1 MPEKSLR
8 SGLIVRFLGAA
19 VILLLLDA
27 IACYY
32 IAAYFANSVYDR
44 WLVDSTR
51 SLQQA
56 LRVEDTEVRL
66 DLPQVAQR
74 IFQFDEVD
82 HTYFRVTS
90 DRHGFIAGDAFLPD
104 VAGVDRRRAGDGSVH
119 LSTADVRGEPARLV
133 ATRITLPGTT
143 DVTTVEVGET
153 LHKRGALTT
162 DILLAMAAPQLGL
175 LLIAFASAWLGVT
188 QGLKPLT
195 ALAAA
200 IEARGQENLAPIPEA
215 DLPREARVLVTK
227 INDLLARLQSSMA
240 AQRRFLADAAHQL
253 RTPLAAV
260 LLYAERAEHAS
271 DAQSEEQAAR
281 GLRASVAR
289 AARLVN
295 QLLALARAEPD
306 AAAERALESI
316 DLVGLARG
324 VGEEWI
330 PRALEREIDF
340 GFVAPDRPVV
350 VAGNAGLLGEL
361 ISNLIDN
368 ALRYSGPASRVTV
381 SVEAT
386 PAPSLNVE
394 DDGPGIPPE
403 ERERIFERFYR
414 LADNRAEGC
423 GLGLAIVREIATQHH
438 AVARVTA
445 GRGGRGARFTVQ
457 FPPLAVSSL

>member
-1 MPEKSLR
+1 MAEKSLR
-8 SGLIVRFLGAA
+8 SDLIVRFLGAA
-19 VILLLLDA
+19 AILLLLDA

-32 IAAYFANSVYDR
+32 IAAYFANNVYDR

-56 LRVEDTEVRL
+56 LRVVDGEAEL

-74 IFQFDEVD
+74 IFRYDEVD

-90 DRHGFIAGDAFLPD
+90 DRRGFIAGDAFLPPPY
-104 VAGVDRRRAGDGSVH
+104 VAAADGSVH
-119 LSTADVRGEPARLV
+119 LTTSAVRGEPTRLV
-133 ATRITLPGTT
+133 STRVALPNATDAVTLQ
-143 DVTTVEVGET
+143 VGDT
-153 LHKRGALTT
+153 MHKRAALTT
-162 DILLAMAAPQLGL
+162 DILFAMAAPQLGL
-175 LLIAFASAWLGVT
+175 LLIALASAWFGVT
-188 QGLKPLT
+188 QGLRPLT

-215 DLPREARVLVTK
+215 NLPREARVLVTK
-227 INDLLARLQSSMA
+227 INDLLARLQGSLV

-260 LLYAERAEHAS
+260 LLYAERAERAADEAS
-271 DAQSEEQAAR
+271 EAQAVH
-281 GLRASVAR
+281 GLRAAVAR

-295 QLLALARAEPD
+295 QLMALARTEPE
-306 AAAERALESI
+306 AAPMRALESV

-340 GFVAPDRPVV
+340 GFVAPEAPVV

-368 ALRYSGPASRVTV
+368 ALRYCGPASRVTV
-381 SVEAT
+381 SVEAS
-386 PAPSLNVE
+386 PPSLNVE
-394 DDGPGIPPE
+394 DDGPGIPVE
-403 ERERIFERFYR
+403 EREKIFERFYR
-414 LADNRAEGC
+414 LTDNRAEGC
-423 GLGLAIVREIATQHH
+423 GLGLSIVREIATLHH

-445 GRGGRGARFTVQ
+445 GREGRGARFTVQ
-457 FPPLAVSSL
+457 FPPPAHGTP